1 MTNHHEDHH
10 LPPNEVP
17 VPPPVPAS
25 SPQSSPQVESREQ
38 LALPIIPTGAE
49 SARIASGPANRRG
62 RLPGWAV
69 SFSLHLLVLAGLS
82 SIAIDSPPV
91 PVPAITLE
99 QEPEEPEPEIVLEPE
114 ELAVSE
120 EDFEEIGALSEAG
133 VSIAEAISPV
143 AAELSVVP
151 LRADTV
157 LETKVRVEPVSFEA
171 MGPNQVD
178 QLIEMVAGVNV
189 GVAATGAAG
198 AVDRMSLEIARSLE
212 DGPTCVC
219 WVFDQSVSL
228 AGQRQEI
235 AARLDRVFRE
245 LQVDE
250 QGGLPAGLTNLV
262 LAYGQRF
269 RFITDRP
276 TALSADVI
284 EAIRG
289 IEVDN
294 SGVEQ
299 TFTAIQ
305 AAAERLQAT
314 QGGGRTNGM
323 IVVFTDEVGD
333 DQMLADQVAARCRR
347 LDTPV
352 YVVGVPA
359 PFGRR
364 FIEMKYVE
372 FDPSFASAE
381 EWAVVEQGPETLLPE
396 SVRIGSTAVA
406 DEAIDSGFGPFSLS
420 KLCYQTGGIYIAVHA
435 NRDATG
441 RVNDRMTAAMSSR
454 LRYFFDPEVMR
465 DYQPD
470 YVSATKLKQ
479 KLAANRAKQAL
490 VQAATATNLSPMES
504 PETVF
509 PRKSEGELANL
520 LTVAQR
526 AAAVLQPRIDAI
538 HRVLLSGLKDRD
550 AIEEKRW
557 QAGYDLAM
565 GRILALKVRTDAYNL
580 TLAQAKAGM
589 QFQNPKSDTWVL
601 KPAAEVRVGSQTE
614 KLARQASELL
624 ERVVQ
629 EHPGTPWAFLAEK
642 ELSVPLGYTWHE
654 IHTGINDPPSP
665 RPAANNNNR
674 PMPRDDQRRML
685 GPPKPKRNL
694 KRI

>member
-1 MTNHHEDHH
+1 MASDSDHH
-10 LPPNEVP
+10 VQGEQAPVP
-17 VPPPVPAS
+17 QPPPVPAAE
-25 SPQSSPQVESREQ
+25 P
-38 LALPIIPTGAE
+38 LAPAVTG
-49 SARIASGPANRRG
+49 GQPALAVAGGQPAAPAPRRD
-62 RLPGWAV
+62 RLPGWLV
-69 SFSLHLLVLAGLS
+69 SFSLHVLILVSLS
-82 SIAIDSPPV
+82 SIVIDPPPV
-91 PVPAITLE
+91 SAPAIVLE
-99 QEPEEPEPEIVLEPE
+99 QPPEKPEPEIVLEPE

-133 VSIAEAISPV
+133 VSIAEAMSPA
-143 AAELSVVP
+143 AAEISVVP
-151 LRADTV
+151 LRAETV

-198 AVDRMSLEIARSLE
+198 AVDRLSLEIARSLE
-212 DGPTCVC
+212 DAPTCVC

-235 AARLDRVFRE
+235 AARLERVFRE

-250 QGGLPAGLTNLV
+250 AGGLPAGLTNIV

-269 RFITDRP
+269 QFITDRP
-276 TALSADVI
+276 TAVSAEVV

-305 AAAERLQAT
+305 AAAERLSSLV
-314 QGGGRTNGM
+314 GSGRNNAM

-333 DQMLADQVAARCRR
+333 DQLLADRVAARCRR

-352 YVVGVPA
+352 SVVGVPA

-372 FDPSFASAE
+372 FDPSYAAAQ

-396 SVRIGSTAVA
+396 AVRIGSTAVG
-406 DEAIDSGFGPFSLS
+406 DEAVDSGFGPFSLS

-435 NRDATG
+435 NREARG
-441 RVNDRMTAAMSSR
+441 RVNDRMTAAMASR
-454 LRYFFDPEVMR
+454 IRHFFDPEVMR

-470 YVSATKLKQ
+470 YVSAVKLKQ

-490 VQAATATNLSPMES
+490 VQAATATNISPMES
-504 PETVF
+504 PQTVF
-509 PRKSEGELANL
+509 PRKSDGELANL
-520 LTVAQR
+520 LTLAQR
-526 AAAVLQPRIDAI
+526 AAAVLQPRIDMLHGMLA
-538 HRVLLSGLKDRD
+538 RGLPDRE

-557 QAGYDLAM
+557 QAGFDLAM
-565 GRILALKVRTDAYNL
+565 GRVLAVKVRTDAYNL
-580 TLAQAKAGM
+580 MLARAKSGM
-589 QFQNPKSDTWVL
+589 SFRKKDSDTWVL

-614 KLARQASELL
+614 KLAEQARAFL

-629 EHPGTPWAFLAEK
+629 EHPGTPWAFFAER
-642 ELSVPLGYTWHE
+642 ELRVPLGYTWDE
-654 IHTGINDPPSP
+654 IHTGINDPPPP